1 MPIVR
6 VPDGRLVNFP
16 DDMPNQEIKGIIQKK
31 FPNAFLTPLSEEQ
44 KAKPKE
50 NPQEWVNHPLVR
62 GCASLLL

>member
-31 FPNAFLTPLSEEQ
+31 FPNAFLTPFPNGAFSAGSPFSLFAAIRSAKSFKNSE
-44 KAKPKE
+44 
-50 NPQEWVNHPLVR
+50 
-62 GCASLLL
+62 